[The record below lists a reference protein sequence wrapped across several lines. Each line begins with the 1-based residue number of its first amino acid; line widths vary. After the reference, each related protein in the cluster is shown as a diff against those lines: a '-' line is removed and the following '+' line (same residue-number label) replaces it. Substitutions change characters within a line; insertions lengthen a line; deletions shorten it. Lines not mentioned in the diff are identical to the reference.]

1 AVGWLGALHPQ
12 VQQNLELAGR
22 TFVFEIALS
31 ALTQARVPSFAPL
44 SKFPSIRRDIAV
56 VVEESVPAAA
66 VEACVREAAGAL
78 LRELIVFDVYRG
90 KGVREGC
97 KSLAMGL
104 ILQDS

>member
-1 AVGWLGALHPQ
+1 
-12 VQQNLELAGR
+12 
-22 TFVFEIALS
+22 
-31 ALTQARVPSFAPL
+31 PL

-104 ILQDS
+104 ILQDSSRTLVDQDVDALMQQVVGRLNLDLGAALRE

>member
-1 AVGWLGALHPQ
+1 LLLTAQAPPAIYTLSLHDALPI
-12 VQQNLELAGR
+12 
-22 TFVFEIALS
+22 F
-31 ALTQARVPSFAPL
+31 
-44 SKFPSIRRDIAV
+44 RRDIAV

-104 ILQDS
+104 ILQDSSRSEEHTSELQSRENLVCRLLLEK